1 MKVAGFLLSQEWQK
15 KYSLNKLIYFESYQY
30 INDAITREKNM
41 KKWKRHWKI
50 DLLEINNPQWKD
62 LSKDWTYLIN

>member
-50 DLLEINNPQWKD
+50 DLLEINNP
-62 LSKDWTYLIN
+62 N